1 MAAVL
6 HMGPRKILIAGIPPF
21 TVTYAAA
28 SWYFN
33 HLKRQQTV
41 DFGIN
46 RSHQQRRHSPPVPD
60 HPPAPAPVRASPR
73 RVYIGGVVS
82 VMAQMIRMPETE

>member
-1 MAAVL
+1 MK
-6 HMGPRKILIAGIPPF
+6 G
-21 TVTYAAA
+21 VTA

-41 DFGIN
+41 DVSFKS
-46 RSHQQRRHSPPVPD
+46 SHQQRSPRRP
-60 HPPAPAPVRASPR
+60 PVRASLR
-73 RVYIGGVVS
+73 RVYISGVVS